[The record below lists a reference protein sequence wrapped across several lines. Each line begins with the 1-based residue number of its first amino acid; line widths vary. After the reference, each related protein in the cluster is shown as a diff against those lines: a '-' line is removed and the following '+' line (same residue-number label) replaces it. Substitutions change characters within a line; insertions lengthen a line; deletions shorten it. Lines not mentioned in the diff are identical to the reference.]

1 MKKSACFMLTF
12 LLAASF
18 TIVAQKPKE
27 IKWALGE
34 HQYVKLSALS
44 QFWARDQALNPGSK
58 LYGYPQTH
66 SFDLRIRRC
75 RIQLFAELN
84 ERTHFYLQLGENNF
98 NHLSDRKLG
107 LFLHDASADY
117 AILKNKLQLGA
128 GLTGWSG
135 FARFSAPSVGSIM
148 GIDAPLYLQATN
160 DVTDQFLRK
169 LTIYAKGTL
178 GHWNYRV
185 ALADPLV
192 VQKSATQVPATP
204 QPTGNF
210 SQKPPKR
217 QWSTYW
223 QYQFKDKE
231 SQLIPYATGTY
242 LGEKNVCNIGAGVV
256 YQPKAIWYLSDSIST
271 QQETALLLWS
281 VDFYLDRPLGK
292 GAIHC
297 YANFAATDFGPDYVR
312 NLAVMNPVNGTSAAS
327 LLNGAGNGFPAY
339 GTGNTYY
346 AQIGYW
352 MHKTFGFLD
361 WMPYV
366 SLQHSEYQRL
376 KTPMNFYD
384 MGSTFFLA
392 GHSSKIT
399 LAYQSRPVYQNDG
412 ALQERKGALLIQYQ
426 VLLP

>member
-1 MKKSACFMLTF
+1 MLML
-12 LLAASF
+12 LLACYSS
-18 TIVAQKPKE
+18 IHAQKPKE

-44 QFWARDQALNPGSK
+44 QFWVRDQSLNPGST

-66 SFDLRIRRC
+66 SFDLGIRRC

-84 ERTHFYLQLGENNF
+84 ERTHFYLQIGENNF

-117 AILKNKLQLGA
+117 ALVKGKLQLGA

-169 LTIYAKGTL
+169 LTLYAKGTL

-185 ALADPLV
+185 AIADPLV
-192 VQKSATQVPATP
+192 VQKAASQIPSTP
-204 QPTGNF
+204 QTTGNF
-210 SQKPPKR
+210 SAKPAKR

-223 QYQFKDKE
+223 QYQFKDIE

-242 LGEKNVCNIGAGVV
+242 LGDKKVCNVGAGLV
-256 YQPKAIWYLSDSIST
+256 YQPKAIWYLSDSSGV
-271 QQETALLLWS
+271 QHESGLLLWS

-292 GAIHC
+292 GAFHC
-297 YANFAATDFGPDYVR
+297 YANWASTNFGPDYTR
-312 NLAVMNPVNGTSAAS
+312 NLAVMNPVNGTTAS
-327 LLNGAGNGFPAY
+327 NLLNGSGNGFPAY
-339 GTGNTYY
+339 GTGNTMY
-346 AQIGYW
+346 AQVGYF
-352 MHKTFGFLD
+352 MHKSFGILD

-366 SLQHSEYQRL
+366 SIQHSEYEHL
-376 KTPMNFYD
+376 DTPMNFYD
-384 MGSTFFLA
+384 MGSTFYFA
-392 GHSSKIT
+392 GHSSKVT
-399 LAYQSRPVYQNDG
+399 LAYQNRPLYHNDG
-412 ALQERKGALLIQYQ
+412 GFQERKGALLIQYQ